1 MNAQPTSPERI
12 SLGAGLCAIMLAT
25 LPRYVA
31 GGHDTRL
38 VLMLGGVV
46 AILVV
51 TAVQWRW
58 LGQAGRQ
65 RLPGLFARLAGLLA
79 LGVVLALGWYAA
91 VGTAQGLMAVGLSH
105 GATLGLLFYA
115 VTLWRR

>member
-1 MNAQPTSPERI
+1 
-12 SLGAGLCAIMLAT
+12 MLAT

-46 AILVV
+46 AIAAVMG
-51 TAVQWRW
+51 VQWRW
-58 LGQAGRQ
+58 LSQAGRK
-65 RLPGLFARLAGLLA
+65 RLSGLLRRLAAVLA
-79 LGVVLALGWYAA
+79 LGVVLALSWYAA
-91 VGTAQGLMAVGLSH
+91 VGAAQGWAALGLSH
-105 GATLGLLFYA
+105 GATLGLLLYA